1 MLVNYS
7 GHGGEEGLAQEG
19 IFTAEDAKELEN
31 FDRLAVFVTAT
42 CSFGWWDLAN
52 YQSGAEELLLNPN
65 GGAVAL
71 LTTVRLVYTSSDVNS
86 LNVGLNRQLAR
97 DMFEPDAAG
106 LPRRLG
112 DILLLTKNTRV
123 GLQGNNRKFNL
134 LGDPTMRIGLP
145 GRRVAVSE
153 INGIDIDET
162 QAQVRALDKI
172 SINGGSAGVEWHD

>member
-19 IFTAEDAKELEN
+19 IFTAEDAKELDN
-31 FDRLAVFVTAT
+31 FDRLAIFVTAT

-71 LTTVRLVYTSSDVNS
+71 MTTVRLVYTSSDINS

-97 DMFEPDAAG
+97 DMLEPDAEG
-106 LPRRLG
+106 RPRRLG
-112 DILLLTKNTRV
+112 EVLLLTKNTRV
-123 GLQGNNRKFNL
+123 GMQGNNRKFNL
-134 LGDPTMRIGLP
+134 LGDPTMR
-145 GRRVAVSE
+145 V
-153 INGIDIDET
+153 GIP
-162 QAQVRALDKI
+162 
-172 SINGGSAGVEWHD
+172 